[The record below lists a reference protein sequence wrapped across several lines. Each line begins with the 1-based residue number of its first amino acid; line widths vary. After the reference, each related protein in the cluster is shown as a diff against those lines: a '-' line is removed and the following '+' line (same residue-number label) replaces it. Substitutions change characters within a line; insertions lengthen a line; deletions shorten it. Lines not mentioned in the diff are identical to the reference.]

1 MLTILANIQASDLR
15 LFQRMQLYQGWLAR
29 YCRAISHTADGHLYA
44 AFTLA
49 YACFSYFSGLRPE
62 LHFELFLISCFLIE
76 RPVYF
81 ILKKSCRRRR
91 PPQAIPGFKSLIV
104 ASDKFSFPSG
114 HTSAAFM
121 FAVSCLLCFGPLA
134 LPLFAWAAAVA
145 ASRIFLGVHFPTDVL
160 IGALMGTTIAL
171 NIHSLMF

>member
-1 MLTILANIQASDLR
+1 MLTILANIQQSDLR

-29 YCRAISHTADGHLYA
+29 YCRAISHTADGYLYI
-44 AFTLA
+44 AFTLV
-49 YACFSYFSGLRPE
+49 YSCFVYFSEVKPAQ
-62 LHFELFLISCFLIE
+62 HFGLFLISCFLIE

-81 ILKKSCRRRR
+81 ILKNSCRRKR
-91 PPQAIPGFKSLIV
+91 PPQAIPGFKSLIN

-121 FAVSCLLCFGPLA
+121 FSVCCLLWFGPLA
-134 LPLFAWAAAVA
+134 LPLFAWATAVA

-160 IGALMGTTIAL
+160 IGAVMGSTIAM
-171 NIHSLMF
+171 NIHPLMF